1 MDNNDFKEEIE
12 FVNAL
17 NDDDELFE
25 REFNNVQKDF
35 PFQNFDE
42 IHRICSNHRGLIVL
56 LNKAKPLLEEHV
68 PYASVHLELD
78 DDPIF
83 SPQLLVV
90 VKALQEDFDNGFK
103 DDIKLIKSELRA
115 LVIKL
120 NLTVEFF
127 IWDTSCTPYGKSSLS
142 MHDLW
147 KDGPCNYS

>member
-17 NDDDELFE
+17 NDDDELFK

-127 IWDTSCTPYGKSSLS
+127 IINMQEYHNFCKLWMNCKLGMLS
-142 MHDLW
+142 FF
-147 KDGPCNYS
+147 N